1 LYTYIHIKKAIAPL
15 QQRVKLLEDRLEKLE
30 SSHNH
35 LATYDRRL
43 NLRIHGISEV
53 QDENVEQLVIDTCSS
68 IGVSIT
74 SGDISVCHRL
84 IRSGSN
90 NNQKQLRNQASRGII
105 VRFIHYKSRS
115 NIMMNKKRLDKSI
128 SINED
133 LIPHNY
139 KLFKYAKSKLD
150 KKKVRTL
157 NGIVIY
163 HDGKKNV
170 KLFTQNDVDCLL
182 DEEDE

>member
-1 LYTYIHIKKAIAPL
+1 MMRTEFIEGVSSLIKKAIAPL

-30 SSHNH
+30 SN
-35 LATYDRRL
+35 
-43 NLRIHGISEV
+43 G
-53 QDENVEQLVIDTCSS
+53 NVEQLVIDTCSS

-74 SGDISVCHRL
+74 SGDISVCHNL

-90 NNQKQLRNQASRGII
+90 NNQKQLRNQALREII
-105 VRFIHYKSRS
+105 VRFIHYKSKS
-115 NIMMNKKRLDKSI
+115 NIMMNKKRLDKAI

-139 KLFKYAKSKLD
+139 KLFKYAKSKSD

-170 KLFTQNDVDCLL
+170 NLFTQNDVNYLL
-182 DEEDE
+182 DEEDD

>member
-1 LYTYIHIKKAIAPL
+1 MLF
-15 QQRVKLLEDRLEKLE
+15 
-30 SSHNH
+30 SHNH

-43 NLRIHGISEV
+43 NLRIHGIPEV
-53 QDENVEQLVIDTCSS
+53 QGENVEQLVIDTYSS
-68 IGVSIT
+68 IGVNIT
-74 SGDISVCHRL
+74 SGDTSVCHRL
-84 IRSGSN
+84 ISSGSN
-90 NNQKQLRNQASRGII
+90 NNRKQLRNQAPRGII
-105 VRFIHYKSRS
+105 VRFIHYKSKS

-170 KLFTQNDVDCLL
+170 DLFTQNDVDCLL